1 MADGGRLP
9 RPRFTP
15 RGRHGSAFFV
25 RSPAM
30 FKQLA
35 FLCLLVPAA
44 LVVGCRAPEYRATMT
59 SSVEG
64 AIIHRVPIRHS
75 FQKGGLCPHLDRID
89 GIRVYHYPDTV
100 LVDPGVRVL
109 SVSSSQFWTIIFVD
123 YANVKLKAMLR
134 AGHEYE
140 PKAERKG
147 DEVTFWV
154 EDAGTHELASDR
166 QTAKVW
172 VGVH

>member
-1 MADGGRLP
+1 
-9 RPRFTP
+9 
-15 RGRHGSAFFV
+15 
-25 RSPAM
+25 M

-35 FLCLLVPAA
+35 FLWLFVPAV
-44 LVVGCRAPEYRATMT
+44 LTVGCRTPEYRATVT
-59 SSVEG
+59 SSAEG
-64 AIIHRVPIRHS
+64 AIIHRVPIHHS
-75 FQKGGLCPHLDRID
+75 FQRGGLCPVLDRID
-89 GIRVYHYPDTV
+89 GNRLFNPAPV
-100 LVDPGVRVL
+100 LVDPGERVI

-123 YANVKLKAMLR
+123 NADVKLKAMLR

-154 EDAGTHELASDR
+154 EDADTHELASDR
-166 QTAKVW
+166 QTAKIW